1 MYAREKTL
9 GFFSKGVHV
18 KSQSQFANGCP
29 VYIAGNQYLAA
40 QTEGLTGAE
49 FSSKIS
55 TNFRILLMLYFP
67 NQNQ

>member
-1 MYAREKTL
+1 MYAREKAL
-9 GFFSKGVHV
+9 RFFFKGVHV

-29 VYIAGNQYLAA
+29 VYIAVNQYLAA
-40 QTEGLTGAE
+40 QTEGLTVTE

-55 TNFRILLMLYFP
+55 TQLRTLLMLYFP